1 MFTLRNGTQE
11 EVNEL
16 QGFDVD
22 VTGSIFIAET
32 KDGSHA
38 GYMMASGGVIH
49 YIESETAGSGAGAF
63 MVGSI
68 KGWADYMMA
77 ENVQPTAE
85 GFWSKMGFEP
95 IEGSKNWD
103 WYAEE
108 E

>member
-16 QGFDVD
+16 QGFNVD

-32 KDGSHA
+32 EDGLHA

-49 YIESETAGSGAGAF
+49 YIEAETAGSGAGAF

-77 ENVQPTAE
+77 ENVQGTAK
-85 GFWSKMGFEP
+85 GFWAKMGFEP
-95 IEGSKNWD
+95 ILGSNNWD
-103 WYAEE
+103 WYAED
-108 E
+108 

>member
-32 KDGSHA
+32 EDGSHA
-38 GYMMASGGVIH
+38 GYVIRSGSVIH
-49 YIESETAGSGAGAF
+49 YIESDVAGAGAF
-63 MVGSI
+63 IVNSI
-68 KGWADYMMA
+68 KAWADCMMA

-85 GFWSKMGFEP
+85 GFWAKMGFEP